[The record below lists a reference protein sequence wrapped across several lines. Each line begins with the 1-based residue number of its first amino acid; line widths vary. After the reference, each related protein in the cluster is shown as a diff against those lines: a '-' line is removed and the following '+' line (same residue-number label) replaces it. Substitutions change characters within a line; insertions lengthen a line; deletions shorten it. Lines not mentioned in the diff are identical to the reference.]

1 MLNTQFKSV
10 VLTAAISTII
20 AHCAN
25 ATPVTALASDSLVE
39 ASSVGVHLGVTGSG
53 YGGVYQNRFPEVRD
67 KLVEL
72 GVRNVRDGNSTA
84 ATISRMQE
92 LGALGIKTIYV
103 LDANGGTKA
112 NSTYWANGG
121 NYVIDDFIKN
131 QLGVNNIAALELPNE
146 LNLFYIYEKWHNAS
160 EPLSND
166 PASSLYWGEYIK
178 AVAQDTYATMKG
190 DPATANIPIIGPSFS
205 NEASYHVAGD
215 LSAYV
220 DYGNVHHYLA
230 GRHPGTGGWGNN
242 GYGSIDW
249 VYNYCAAVTAS
260 GKPVAMTEGGYST
273 ATSGGTSFVN
283 ETIHGKY
290 LPRLLFNH
298 FNKGTRWISPY
309 EFINRGTNL
318 AVSEDN
324 FGLLRNDTT
333 LSPKPAYTALK
344 SVLNLLKDQGPAFTP
359 AALDYTLSGSTSNIR
374 QTLLQKRDGDF
385 YLCLWIEKSCYDP
398 NTGVVTT
405 IPNQSITL
413 TVPANIGTA
422 TVYSLDDTSALS
434 SAAALISSGQIS
446 LSIPDKI
453 TIVKLTPA
461 AANGTGLRGQYYAG
475 NNFNNLVTAR
485 IDPTVN
491 FNWGSGALV
500 TGSGTDNYT
509 VRWVGEVQAAQT
521 GAYTFTTTTDDG
533 ARLWVNN
540 MLLVDKFVS
549 QSGVAWS
556 GTINL
561 TAGVKYPLTMEFLEL
576 EGNASAKLEWLRP
589 GQTVKEIVPQIQLYP
604 APISTIGTGTGLK
617 GQYYS
622 GNNFNTLL
630 TTRTDPT
637 VNFNWSGGSAMSS
650 VGPDNFSVR
659 WTGQIQALASGNY
672 TFTTTTDDGV
682 RLYIGDLQTPL
693 IDKWLNQNATWSVT
707 KMLVAGQKYD
717 IQMDYYE
724 STGGATAKLQWIHPD
739 QTGLQIVPQSQFYP
753 AP

>member
-1 MLNTQFKSV
+1 MLNTKFKSV
-10 VLTAAISTII
+10 VLTAVISAAIGQSV
-20 AHCAN
+20 N
-25 ATPVTALASDSLVE
+25 AAPVTARASDSLVE

-84 ATISRMQE
+84 GTISRMQE

-121 NYVIDDFIKN
+121 NYVINDFIKN

-146 LNLFYIYEKWHNAS
+146 LNLFYTYEKWHNAS

-166 PASSLYWGEYIK
+166 PASPLYWGEYIK

-324 FGLLRNDTT
+324 FGLLRNDAT
-333 LSPKPAYTALK
+333 LSPKPAYNALK
-344 SVLNLLKDQGPAFTP
+344 SVLNLLKDQGLAFTP

-374 QTLLQKRDGDF
+374 QTLLQKRDGSF

-398 NTGVVTT
+398 NTGVVTA
-405 IPNQSITL
+405 IPNQSVTL

-422 TVYSLDDTSALS
+422 TVYSLDDTGALS
-434 SAAALISSGQIS
+434 SAAATISSGQIS
-446 LSIPDKI
+446 LSVPDKI

-475 NNFNNLVTAR
+475 NNFNNLVTTR

-491 FNWGSGALV
+491 FNWGSGASV

-509 VRWVGEVQAAQT
+509 VRWVGEVQATQT
-521 GAYTFTTTTDDG
+521 GAYSFTTTTDDG

-540 MLLVDKFVS
+540 TLLVDKFVS
-549 QSGVAWS
+549 QSGVTWS

-561 TAGVKYPLTMEFLEL
+561 TAGVKYPITMEFLEVA
-576 EGNASAKLEWLRP
+576 GNASAKLEWLRP

-604 APISTIGTGTGLK
+604 APITTNGTGTGLK
-617 GQYYS
+617 GQYYN
-622 GNNFNTLL
+622 GNNFNTLV

-637 VNFNWSGGSAMSS
+637 VNFNWSTGSAMSS

-659 WTGQIQALASGNY
+659 WTGKIQALASGTY
-672 TFTTTTDDGV
+672 TFTTSTHDGV

-693 IDKWLNQNATWSVT
+693 IDKWLSQNATWSAT
-707 KMLVAGQKYD
+707 KTLVAGQKYD

-739 QTGLQIVPQSQFYP
+739 QTGLQIVPQSQLYP